1 MNDKAG
7 RDTPSSKI
15 VRFEDL
21 IAWQKSRVLAR
32 EIYLITGQGEFARD
46 FGLRD
51 QIPRAAVLMMSK
63 VSEGFERRG
72 RAEFQHFLSIAKASC
87 AEVRSQLYVAHDVG
101 YLHTGDFERLAN
113 MADETS
119 RIIGALR
126 ASLRQ
131 PRPAT

>member
-51 QIPRAAVLMMSK
+51 QIRRAAVSTMSN

-72 RAEFQHFLSIAKASC
+72 RAGFRHFRSIGEAAC
-87 AEVRSQLYVAHDVG
+87 AGVCSQLYVAHDVG